1 MILYHLR
8 KLKKNNPKI
17 SNIKKKW
24 DRLTNIICN
33 VEKYSN
39 INSIEKR
46 VTRAILNKG
55 LAEGDLQS
63 LMKEHDF
70 KFGTGRARF
79 RAREDLKTLMRG
91 EKLPVPKR
99 NVVRVKDNVVT
110 KVVDFIL
117 SSNNIVPN
125 SYGTKNVRLS
135 RNEMLTLPRL
145 QRKNTQIKIFDSTK
159 ILR

>member
-1 MILYHLR
+1 
-8 KLKKNNPKI
+8 
-17 SNIKKKW
+17 
-24 DRLTNIICN
+24 
-33 VEKYSN
+33 
-39 INSIEKR
+39 
-46 VTRAILNKG
+46 
-55 LAEGDLQS
+55 
-63 LMKEHDF
+63 MKEHDF

-117 SSNNIVPN
+117 SSNNVVPN

-135 RNEMLTLPRL
+135 RNEILTLLIR
-145 QRKNTQIKIFDSTK
+145 QRKTHESKSLKTTK
-159 ILR
+159 ILRWMMNTA

>member
-1 MILYHLR
+1 
-8 KLKKNNPKI
+8 
-17 SNIKKKW
+17 
-24 DRLTNIICN
+24 
-33 VEKYSN
+33 
-39 INSIEKR
+39 
-46 VTRAILNKG
+46 
-55 LAEGDLQS
+55 
-63 LMKEHDF
+63 MKEHDF

-99 NVVRVKDNVVT
+99 NGVRVKDNVVT

-135 RNEMLTLPRL
+135 CNEILTLPRL
-145 QRKNTQIKIFDSTK
+145 QRKNSRIKIFEDYKDFTMNNEYCISRETFYRIINKITAYEQVALSAIDYATSTLVNETCEVLQDIVDK
-159 ILR
+159 IVPPIY